1 MVQATISIALGYNV
15 ISNYNF
21 YRCRRLPSALG
32 AAVCAEQKMD
42 KKASFVVSRSDCY
55 VFPFFDLHK
64 REPRRGSV
72 FAVAFFCLLFFAD
85 AKKSE

>member
-1 MVQATISIALGYNV
+1 MENV
-15 ISNYNF
+15 GLRKLSTNLRNAF
-21 YRCRRLPSALG
+21 GFSTCFSALG
-32 AAVCAEQKMD
+32 AAVCARQKMD
-42 KKASFVVSRSDCY
+42 KKASCLSAASFD
-55 VFPFFDLHK
+55 VFPFFVLHK